1 MHLVTCSCGREYN
14 ADELIRCPVCSKLT
28 LDLVKETA
36 KKETATATPVMPPR
50 IQSGL
55 SDDMARKILAELER
69 QTPMIRMIR
78 NIAISFSISSALV
91 FGLLALAT
99 WRQ

>member
-1 MHLVTCSCGREYN
+1 MHLVTCLCGREYN
-14 ADELIRCPVCSKLT
+14 ADALIRCPACSKLT

-36 KKETATATPVMPPR
+36 KKETATAAPVVPPR
-50 IQSGL
+50 VSSGM
-55 SDDMARKILAELER
+55 SDDVARKILAELER

-78 NIAISFSISSALV
+78 NIAISFSISAALV

-99 WRQ
+99 WN

>member
-28 LDLVKETA
+28 RVMTRA
-36 KKETATATPVMPPR
+36 TSRQETATAAPVVPPR
-50 IQSGL
+50 VPSGM
-55 SDDMARKILAELER
+55 SDDVARKILAELER

-78 NIAISFSISSALV
+78 NIAISFSISAALV

-99 WRQ
+99 WN